1 MEIKTRIRFI
11 GFVGLLVV
19 MAVLTSCGGR
29 EKDGGKDSDS
39 VAVAPVV
46 EKPVEV
52 KEAYITR
59 EGIDTIRVGMKIT
72 DIPEQVEGLYD
83 AFNPGA
89 DIRDIEALQYDF
101 SLDGNVRFSVL
112 DFGEGKVD
120 VVFVGDYSVG
130 VEQPDGAD
138 PIVMGDKFSRV
149 LDLKGVTSKWN
160 PYDSM
165 GFWAWEWNGVWFM
178 VDKEGINEQNSMKL
192 FNPDKAPSKAD
203 LANIKVGYIGTGL
216 PF

>member
-1 MEIKTRIRFI
+1 MGKISRIRFI
-11 GFVGLLVV
+11 GYTGLLAV

-29 EKDGGKDSDS
+29 EKDVVRDSDS
-39 VAVAPVV
+39 GGAAPVV
-46 EKPVEV
+46 EKPAEV

-59 EGIDTIRVGMKIT
+59 LGIDTIRVGMKIS
-72 DIPEQVEGLYD
+72 DIPERVDGLYD

-101 SLDGNVRFSVL
+101 SMDGNVRFSVL
-112 DFGEGKVD
+112 DFGDGKVD
-120 VVFVGDYSVG
+120 VVFAGDYSVG
-130 VEQPDGAD
+130 VGQPDGAA
-138 PIVMGDKFSRV
+138 PLVLGDKFSRV
-149 LDLKGVTSKWN
+149 LDLEGVTSKWN

-192 FNPDKAPSKAD
+192 FNPEKTPSEAD
-203 LANIKVGYIGTGL
+203 LTNIRIGYIGTGL